1 MIRRFRLE
9 QKGRFEKLVI
19 AERLSDMLDKFL
31 GGQPAPL
38 RIGAEQGGI
47 PQWDDVVIEHSE
59 EHWEHLQIKRQAS
72 CFSKKAVDKG
82 YYSTVKPR
90 KTEKK
95 EPDPDA
101 ESDDDEQPESELE
114 KVMISLAT
122 LQLPPPGVKPSK
134 RTFTLT
140 LPGPEVVI
148 KGRIQKELITINYF
162 RDLWDLCTKDGVN
175 LAALEQRNDGP
186 TQLVYTWL
194 TTWCG
199 FRDWAHI
206 VERMKILKI
215 DCIGL
220 ETTLESSAQA
230 SLDRHFTDAKS
241 TLSMLMDYIS
251 ESTTDT
257 NAISCH
263 HAAKHL
269 HKMRRSG
276 SQTWTQYLATPSPG
290 QGWNVAGTHD
300 LDSEAT
306 ASTGHPANQVVLH
319 HWADGSLNRKLHVHA
334 GYTAPVP
341 GTIALPSAILRL
353 ALHLNTG
360 THCMLLGEPQWRQGA
375 SQELGSTLGIEED
388 DLDALSWHANSQ
400 ALSCALGRDLPSH
413 VDARAESGALY
424 DAMDDVVW
432 LQLQSCIEKRLGKIR
447 DSQLLDAMES
457 KWQRWRTELSA
468 DKLSRQKLFEQ
479 LMYPKTEGLEPK
491 HALRIGPR
499 TVNLMET
506 AVIILLLVCVGLGK
520 DDGDWRSIP
529 EIGDVLS
536 IAVRHWSGGAADNYG
551 PRRLI
556 DGSLRE
562 VIGNSTS
569 SVVILAGLEASATS
583 MSDSSM
589 ADDLAVGH
597 SMAAERQ
604 PRLTFTRFEIYRHM
618 QFGTLAS
625 LSAYVQK
632 QWDDWRISREQ
643 AVEACGKG
651 Y

>member
-9 QKGRFEKLVI
+9 QKGRYEKLVI
-19 AERLSDMLDKFL
+19 AQRLSDMLDKFL
-31 GGQPAPL
+31 DGRSAPL

-47 PQWDDVVIEHSE
+47 AQWDDVIIEHSD
-59 EHWEHLQIKRQAS
+59 EHWEHLQIKRQATRF
-72 CFSKKAVDKG
+72 CKKAVDKG
-82 YYSTVKPR
+82 YYSTAKSG
-90 KTEKK
+90 KK
-95 EPDPDA
+95 AKQEPEADT
-101 ESDDDEQPESELE
+101 DDDEQAESELE
-114 KVMISLAT
+114 KVMRSLAT
-122 LQLPPPGVKPSK
+122 LALPTPGVKPSK

-148 KGRIQKELITINYF
+148 KGRTQKELITINHL
-162 RDLWDLCTKDGVN
+162 RDLWDLCGKDDVN
-175 LAALEQRNDGP
+175 LAALEQRDDGP
-186 TQLVYTWL
+186 TQRVYTWL

-199 FRDWAHI
+199 FNDWAHV
-206 VERMKILKI
+206 VERMRILRI
-215 DCIGL
+215 DCIGDESIL
-220 ETTLESSAQA
+220 ENSALA
-230 SLDRHFTDAKS
+230 ALGRHFTDAKS
-241 TLSMLMDYIS
+241 TLSLLMDYIS

-257 NAISCH
+257 NAISCYS
-263 HAAKHL
+263 AAKKL
-269 HKMRRSG
+269 HKMRRPDFKS
-276 SQTWTQYLATPSPG
+276 WTQYLASPSPG
-290 QGWNVAGTHD
+290 RGWNVAGTHD
-300 LDSEAT
+300 LMSEGT
-306 ASTGHPANQVVLH
+306 HASHPANQVVRH
-319 HWADGSLNRKLHVHA
+319 HWSDGSLNRKLYVHA
-334 GYTAPVP
+334 DYTSPVS

-353 ALHLNTG
+353 ALHLNDG
-360 THCMLLGEPQWRQGA
+360 NQCAMLGEPIWRQGVHN
-375 SQELGSTLGIEED
+375 ELGSTLGIEED
-388 DLDALSWHANSQ
+388 DLDVLSWHPNVQ
-400 ALSCALGRDLPSH
+400 ALSCALGRNLPLH

-424 DAMDDVVW
+424 DAMNDVVW
-432 LQLQSCIEKRLGKIR
+432 LQLQSCVERRLGKIK
-447 DSQLLDAMES
+447 DTELLDAMES
-457 KWQRWRTELSA
+457 KWQVWRDELSA
-468 DKLSRQKLFEQ
+468 DKLSRQQLFEQ

-520 DDGDWRSIP
+520 EDGNWRSIP

-536 IAVRHWSGGAADNYG
+536 IALRHWSGEAADNYG

-562 VIGNSTS
+562 VLGKSTS
-569 SVVILAGLEASATS
+569 SVVILAGVEGSATS

-597 SMAAERQ
+597 SMAAERH
-604 PRLTFTRFEIYRHM
+604 PRLTFTRFEIYRQM